1 MSELLDKLKEVL
13 EKNAGQVKIDLVPGD
28 TAQAELI
35 SAMFLAYRREQDA
48 LLRRVDADEIAH
60 AQAHRAAVEAHFAVV
75 REHLK
80 FSEERQVEEIA
91 ALKRLGDLL
100 GELVDVVSRR

>member
-1 MSELLDKLKEVL
+1 MSELLDKLREVL
-13 EKNAGQVKIDLVPGD
+13 EKNVGQVKIDLVPAD

-60 AQAHRAAVEAHFAVV
+60 AQAHRAAVEAHLARV
-75 REHLK
+75 REHMK
-80 FSEERQVEEIA
+80 FFEERQVEEIA

-100 GELVDVVSRR
+100 SELVEVVWKR